1 MHWFISLY
9 IYIYIYIC
17 NLYIHIY
24 FLPIICPDH
33 HYRFSFL
40 KIIPKSIFY
49 QLLQEK
55 AHLIFSTAS
64 TITHYPFLGDLHI
77 LLFILHFFMHLIT
90 VFIVNLTLHMVSRQ
104 LKKKIR
110 LETRKQDES
119 CQNIQDA
126 RERERERRREK
137 NQVGKEKRLRKKNK
151 KKKQKKMFRGRN
163 C

>member
-1 MHWFISLY
+1 
-9 IYIYIYIC
+9 
-17 NLYIHIY
+17 
-24 FLPIICPDH
+24 
-33 HYRFSFL
+33 
-40 KIIPKSIFY
+40 
-49 QLLQEK
+49 
-55 AHLIFSTAS
+55 
-64 TITHYPFLGDLHI
+64 
-77 LLFILHFFMHLIT
+77 MHLIT

-126 RERERERRREK
+126 REREKEREK
-137 NQVGKEKRLRKKNK
+137 SSWQGEKTEEKEQK